1 MNNTYPKKY
10 TDALRELVET
20 NTTFTSLVKKYSLYD
35 IKFKKLL
42 NEITLMKYLY
52 SNCNIYL
59 ERKYSL
65 GKPFLWEIIVITI
78 EELSWKPYYRYGN
91 QNRRSTFKRVGQG
104 QRIDFEPLK

>member
-42 NEITLMKYLY
+42 NEQGVRYNLKSSLQNNYKLRLKMEKNHIWKYNFM
-52 SNCNIYL
+52 S
-59 ERKYSL
+59 S
-65 GKPFLWEIIVITI
+65 
-78 EELSWKPYYRYGN
+78 
-91 QNRRSTFKRVGQG
+91 QNLNF
-104 QRIDFEPLK
+104 

>member
-20 NTTFTSLVKKYSLYD
+20 NTTFTSLVNLDVVENFCKEANLSFRPRNLKKDVGQKSYN
-35 IKFKKLL
+35 IIFINTWRKK
-42 NEITLMKYLY
+42 ESITLMKYLY

-65 GKPFLWEIIVITI
+65 GKPFL
-78 EELSWKPYYRYGN
+78 
-91 QNRRSTFKRVGQG
+91 
-104 QRIDFEPLK
+104 

>member
-42 NEITLMKYLY
+42 NEQGVRY
-52 SNCNIYL
+52 NL
-59 ERKYSL
+59 ENSL
-65 GKPFLWEIIVITI
+65 
-78 EELSWKPYYRYGN
+78 
-91 QNRRSTFKRVGQG
+91 QNNYINEVF
-104 QRIDFEPLK
+104 I

>member
-42 NEITLMKYLY
+42 NEQGVRYNLKKDVGQKSYNIIFINTWRKKESITLMKYLY

-65 GKPFLWEIIVITI
+65 GKPFL
-78 EELSWKPYYRYGN
+78 
-91 QNRRSTFKRVGQG
+91 
-104 QRIDFEPLK
+104 

>member
-42 NEITLMKYLY
+42 NEHLEKKESITLMKYLY

-65 GKPFLWEIIVITI
+65 GKPFL
-78 EELSWKPYYRYGN
+78 
-91 QNRRSTFKRVGQG
+91 
-104 QRIDFEPLK
+104 